1 MEKLTKFSLPL
12 LQVGLYSLFH
22 RLYAMYPCNFISYL
36 KQQYIQRD
44 QLATFTHTIRPMLD
58 SVRMHPLLVTASKDA
73 EISATRYMCL
83 IYIWKIICLYSVSK
97 LLLYVVSFP
106 FNRWKKMEHHD
117 IVIECGRFTLDK
129 CREEIL
135 SVVNSRC
142 TPPLGQ
148 HYHIHI

>member
-1 MEKLTKFSLPL
+1 M
-12 LQVGLYSLFH
+12 
-22 RLYAMYPCNFISYL
+22 
-36 KQQYIQRD
+36 
-44 QLATFTHTIRPMLD
+44 ATFTHTIRPMLD

-73 EISATRYMCL
+73 EISATRY
-83 IYIWKIICLYSVSK
+83 IR
-97 LLLYVVSFP
+97 LLHMRNNISYGTQCVCTLVFFFF

-135 SVVNSRC
+135 SVVNFRY

-148 HYHIHI
+148 HYHLHI

>member
-1 MEKLTKFSLPL
+1 M
-12 LQVGLYSLFH
+12 FH

-36 KQQYIQRD
+36 KQQYVQRD

-73 EISATRYMCL
+73 EISATRYNIHTHLLHIKYCATNL
-83 IYIWKIICLYSVSK
+83 FYYHK
-97 LLLYVVSFP
+97 LFFLFHY
-106 FNRWKKMEHHD
+106 RWKKMEHHD

-135 SVVNSRC
+135 GVINSRC
-142 TPPLGQ
+142 TPPLGKH
-148 HYHIHI
+148 HYRIHV